1 MYIIAFSI
9 VLCDILVEPLI
20 KSSIERSFILGF
32 SLVALSLGMSIRPTT
47 LLLANKACLWSWTV
61 VSVYTVVL
69 RSAVLLGVSTVR
81 LSVAL
86 VILAVTL
93 LGVSILLSVGIVS
106 TVCKV
111 LFVLVVFLGKLSL
124 ILLLVDAIVRY
135 NTSP

>member
-1 MYIIAFSI
+1 MCII
-9 VLCDILVEPLI
+9 VLSVVLYDILVEPLI
-20 KSSIERSFILGF
+20 KSSIERSFILGL

-86 VILAVTL
+86 VILVVML
-93 LGVSILLSVGIVS
+93 LGVSILLLVGIVS